1 MDDPG
6 AQYLSKDP
14 GLSHETEKVLFDLDL
29 EVLWA
34 AISLALAVQP
44 IVVCAS
50 EQCLSASS
58 LNHHSRSLKVLV
70 HGYLVLGEHRHQ
82 GLFELF
88 EGYLLVL
95 IEIDLSQRFG
105 DLQVCHRLV
114 QHEHRSFELGAC
126 DKAVP
131 VLVEIAEH
139 GLDFELVVYVPHFTR
154 HEFTKL
160 EVVDASARLF
170 DHVLQLGGRALDV
183 KASQDSPECLCV
195 DFSCAFIEF
204 QKDFLEPAPVIV
216 RQVLHPSGAE
226 TGGCR
231 VLEAPSCLNYAR
243 HGKSKCEA
251 LQLGPLLVIF
261 SRPDSKP

>member
-58 LNHHSRSLKVLV
+58 LSHHSRSLKVLV

-88 EGYLLVL
+88 CRARCSDSVNGAKRQIVAL
-95 IEIDLSQRFG
+95 
-105 DLQVCHRLV
+105 HR
-114 QHEHRSFELGAC
+114 H
-126 DKAVP
+126 
-131 VLVEIAEH
+131 
-139 GLDFELVVYVPHFTR
+139 
-154 HEFTKL
+154 
-160 EVVDASARLF
+160 
-170 DHVLQLGGRALDV
+170 
-183 KASQDSPECLCV
+183 LC
-195 DFSCAFIEF
+195 I
-204 QKDFLEPAPVIV
+204 
-216 RQVLHPSGAE
+216 
-226 TGGCR
+226 
-231 VLEAPSCLNYAR
+231 
-243 HGKSKCEA
+243 
-251 LQLGPLLVIF
+251 
-261 SRPDSKP
+261 